1 MISVEEFLN
10 QKTNFILEQA
20 VQEYLLKSKWS
31 TLEIGSTREVDPSEY
46 TLGTPREFIYKRE
59 FLEDCFSDN
68 NNNWKNGSMQ
78 IILGIKEIDGSD
90 IQRTTD
96 EN

>member
-31 TLEIGSTREVDPSEY
+31 TLEVGSTREIDPSEY

-68 NNNWKNGSMQ
+68 NNNWKNGSIKTLMQ
-78 IILGIKEIDGSD
+78 LNEIDGSD
-90 IQRTTD
+90 LHVTRD
-96 EN
+96 

>member
-31 TLEIGSTREVDPSEY
+31 TLEVGGYREADPTY
-46 TLGTPREFIYKRE
+46 TLGTPRELIYKKE

-68 NNNWKNGSMQ
+68 NNNWKNGSIKTLMQ
-78 IILGIKEIDGSD
+78 LNEIDGSD
-90 IQRTTD
+90 LHVTRD
-96 EN
+96 

>member
-10 QKTNFILEQA
+10 QKTNFILEQT

-31 TLEIGSTREVDPSEY
+31 TLEVGGYREADPTY
-46 TLGTPREFIYKRE
+46 TLGTPRELIYKKE

-68 NNNWKNGSMQ
+68 NNNWKNGSIKTLMQ
-78 IILGIKEIDGSD
+78 LNEIDGSD
-90 IQRTTD
+90 LHVTRD
-96 EN
+96 

>member
-10 QKTNFILEQA
+10 QKTNLLLEQA

-31 TLEIGSTREVDPSEY
+31 TLEVGGYREADPTY
-46 TLGTPREFIYKRE
+46 TLGTPRELIYKKE

-68 NNNWKNGSMQ
+68 NNNWKNGSIKTLMQ
-78 IILGIKEIDGSD
+78 LNEIDGSD
-90 IQRTTD
+90 LHVTRD
-96 EN
+96 